1 MIGWMG
7 IKPKPKLELLNCT
20 FDEWWGRTWEAI
32 VKRFADDE
40 IDSGREI
47 NWKNPGLSILKE
59 NSRREP
65 LESEI
70 KSIIEKLV
78 SSIEKLN

>member
-1 MIGWMG
+1 MG

-47 NWKNPGLSILKE
+47 NWKNPGLSIL
-59 NSRREP
+59 
-65 LESEI
+65 
-70 KSIIEKLV
+70 
-78 SSIEKLN
+78 